1 MVNGTADT
9 PPLGPYPPHPRSY
22 LHDELTRITQLIRA
36 YLLRVKSAVACR
48 AWSDDRTLP
57 IEREAALL
65 EEFRWDDPVV
75 DSESAAEHAAC
86 VTAAD
91 ELERQTVERL
101 RRTEDSARVQLTG
114 WELVRRLGLVAN
126 LSAVVPRY
134 KDVTRSK
141 AGGEPPPERDSLALD
156 LLLLALLVDRFP
168 AYRKAVAAADGGDE
182 SGGLSVETALRI
194 LQPTASPAELR
205 WAAFAPTAPLLA
217 NELISLRPTAP
228 GGRPIML
235 IDPRVAAYLLDED
248 TPPDPSL
255 GSTVTVVHEWR
266 DWERVW
272 LDEEVVAQLRHLS
285 EWWWTGREG
294 VTLVVLLQGPWG
306 TPFQKVVQAFVARE
320 VRSSDGTS
328 RRVAHPILVIDAVA
342 GVQAPNWDGFV
353 RRAYREAVLRRAVV
367 LWTNAEAIQADDA
380 SGGRWKTLTRRAEQ
394 TGVATFLASQFGCDP
409 ADTFRSPRQYF
420 VRVDLP
426 IPSSPVRREIWRG
439 SLHRERNPIAADA
452 TPAAKVALDLLE
464 SFEFTQGEIEDAVA
478 IARGLAL
485 LAPPVED
492 DRKVPQAADLLA
504 EACRRQAAR
513 RPISFAQRLPPRMT
527 PADLAADPKH
537 VLRRRVILPAATGLQ
552 LNELLD
558 RMTNL
563 SRVYRD
569 LAFEQRLSLGRGLL
583 VLFTGPP
590 GTGKTLAA
598 TTLAGLLRKDLYRVD
613 TAAVA
618 SRFVGETEKNLGR
631 LFADVQNANAILF
644 FDEADALFGKR
655 GEVVQAADRWA
666 NMQISFLLQRVEEY
680 TGTVILASNAR
691 ESIDSAFFRRFQV
704 MIDFPR
710 PDSAGRLAI
719 LEGMVAGTAVAV
731 ADVNGRV
738 ATTPEEIRAVL
749 RPVAERFDLT
759 GGNLKNVLLDATFR
773 AVSAAADGTPVLTT
787 RDLIL
792 GVAREY
798 QKDGKSVSVATFGK
812 DWFAVVER
820 EMKLA
825 RGS

>member
-1 MVNGTADT
+1 VPSRRAS
-9 PPLGPYPPHPRSY
+9 PRSSP
-22 LHDELTRITQLIRA
+22 A
-36 YLLRVKSAVACR
+36 S
-48 AWSDDRTLP
+48 SDAIP
-57 IEREAALL
+57 
-65 EEFRWDDPVV
+65 P
-75 DSESAAEHAAC
+75 
-86 VTAAD
+86 
-91 ELERQTVERL
+91 
-101 RRTEDSARVQLTG
+101 
-114 WELVRRLGLVAN
+114 
-126 LSAVVPRY
+126 
-134 KDVTRSK
+134 TRS
-141 AGGEPPPERDSLALD
+141 
-156 LLLLALLVDRFP
+156 V
-168 AYRKAVAAADGGDE
+168 
-182 SGGLSVETALRI
+182 
-194 LQPTASPAELR
+194 
-205 WAAFAPTAPLLA
+205 
-217 NELISLRPTAP
+217 AP
-228 GGRPIML
+228 G
-235 IDPRVAAYLLDED
+235 
-248 TPPDPSL
+248 
-255 GSTVTVVHEWR
+255 STSFE
-266 DWERVW
+266 
-272 LDEEVVAQLRHLS
+272 S
-285 EWWWTGREG
+285 IC
-294 VTLVVLLQGPWG
+294 
-306 TPFQKVVQAFVARE
+306 PFHPHQ
-320 VRSSDGTS
+320 SDGKS
-328 RRVAHPILVIDAVA
+328 GEAHFT
-342 GVQAPNWDGFV
+342 G
-353 RRAYREAVLRRAVV
+353 
-367 LWTNAEAIQADDA
+367 
-380 SGGRWKTLTRRAEQ
+380 SGTR
-394 TGVATFLASQFGCDP
+394 S
-409 ADTFRSPRQYF
+409 
-420 VRVDLP
+420 
-426 IPSSPVRREIWRG
+426 
-439 SLHRERNPIAADA
+439 
-452 TPAAKVALDLLE
+452 LE

-478 IARGLAL
+478 IARGLTL

-492 DRKVPQAADLLA
+492 DRKVSQAADLLA

-710 PDSAGRLAI
+710 PDPAGRLAI

-731 ADVNGRV
+731 ADANGRV

-749 RPVAERFDLT
+749 KPVAERFDLT